1 MAAHPEW
8 TRALFSDDDFEAISR
23 AIAEAEARTSA
34 EIRVHLDRRVPHGRF
49 WTKGHP
55 LERAQAIFTRIG
67 MHRTRER
74 NGVLIYL
81 AVADRKLAIIGDQG
95 IHARVGDV
103 YWERLRDAL
112 VEDLRGRAPRDGVIK
127 VVQDLGRVLQEH
139 FPRRGD
145 DENELSNEV
154 DVQV

>member
-8 TRALFSDDDFEAISR
+8 TRKLFTDDDFEAISR
-23 AIAEAEARTSA
+23 AITDAEATTTA

-55 LERAQAIFTRIG
+55 LKRARALFTWLG

-81 AVADRKLAIIGDQG
+81 AVEDRKLAIVGDDG
-95 IHARVGDV
+95 IHARVGDT
-103 YWERLRDAL
+103 YWERVRDVM
-112 VEDLRGRAPRDGVIK
+112 VEDLRGRSPVDGVVK
-127 VVQDLGRVLQEH
+127 AVHDLGRVLQQH
-139 FPRRGD
+139 FPRRG
-145 DENELSNEV
+145 EKPNELSNEV
-154 DVQV
+154 DVE

>member
-8 TRALFSDDDFEAISR
+8 TRKLFSDDDFDAISR
-23 AIAEAEARTSA
+23 VIGEAEAGTTA

-55 LERAQAIFTRIG
+55 LKRAQALFTRLG

-81 AVADRKLAIIGDQG
+81 AVMDRKLAIVGDEG
-95 IHARVGDV
+95 IHAQVGDA
-103 YWERLRDAL
+103 YWERLRDVM
-112 VEDLRGRAPRDGVIK
+112 VEDLGGRSPRDGVITA
-127 VVQDLGRVLQEH
+127 VQDLGRVLQQH

-145 DENELSNEV
+145 KPNELSNEV
-154 DVQV
+154 DVE

>member
-8 TRALFSDDDFEAISR
+8 TRKLFTDDDFDAIARAISD
-23 AIAEAEARTSA
+23 AESRTSA

-55 LERAQAIFTRIG
+55 LKRAQAVFTRMG

-81 AVADRKLAIIGDQG
+81 SVEDRKLAVIGDEA
-95 IHARVGDV
+95 IHARVGDA
-103 YWERLRDAL
+103 YWERVRDL
-112 VEDLRGRAPRDGVIK
+112 MVEDLRGRSPRDGVIK
-127 VVQDLGRVLQEH
+127 AVQDLGNVLQEH

-145 DENELSNEV
+145 KPNELSNEV
-154 DVQV
+154 DVE